1 MVIQF
6 IKDLALLS
14 FLLLNAKLVQIRAAR
29 LTGKNNV
36 SVAVDNVTAIAA
48 QNAAIAALAVL

>member
-48 QNAAIAALAVL
+48 QNAAIEALAVL

>member
-6 IKDLALLS
+6 IKDWALLS

>member
-36 SVAVDNVTAIAA
+36 SVVVDNVTAIAA
-48 QNAAIAALAVL
+48 QNAAIEALAVL

>member
-6 IKDLALLS
+6 LKDLALLS